1 MRAPGRIRKSTRMH
15 MKSPK
20 IPRFFGLH
28 PVFEHARSS
37 PVRHCPATGDAAGR
51 TAAGHDPNAT
61 RTASHPLSG
70 NADQP
75 RHQSLPAMQT
85 SPDIKNSPR
94 ATGQRPDQYF
104 PRHHA
109 AMRSAM
115 RASVEFEVFGS

>member
-28 PVFEHARSS
+28 PVFEHARGPQSGIAL
-37 PVRHCPATGDAAGR
+37 RQATPQAGR
-51 TAAGHDPNAT
+51 QPVTI
-61 RTASHPLSG
+61 RTPHGRRPI
-70 NADQP
+70 
-75 RHQSLPAMQT
+75 RCPAMQNR
-85 SPDIKNSPR
+85 PGIRKQPP
-94 ATGQRPDQYF
+94 AAGQRPDQYF

>member
-20 IPRFFGLH
+20 IPRFFWMH
-28 PVFEHARSS
+28 PVFGTPGA
-37 PVRHCPATGDAAGR
+37 PGRHCPATGDAAGR

-75 RHQSLPAMQT
+75 RHQSLPAMQN
-85 SPDIKNSPR
+85 SPDT
-94 ATGQRPDQYF
+94 TGQRPDQYF